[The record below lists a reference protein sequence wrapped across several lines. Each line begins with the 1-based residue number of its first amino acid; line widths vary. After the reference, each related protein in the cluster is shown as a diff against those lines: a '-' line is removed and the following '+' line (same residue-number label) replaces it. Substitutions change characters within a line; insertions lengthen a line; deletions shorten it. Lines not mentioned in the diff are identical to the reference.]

1 MARTNHFASERK
13 NTVKRAPVVVALL
26 CWFIVTGGSVFG
38 EEMQS
43 RKKLSVSEYRE
54 KVYASWL
61 AQCVGNVYG
70 LPHECKYVDKP
81 GPETFP
87 YGYTG
92 STERLKETGGVF
104 SDDDTDIEYMY
115 LLAMEKHGPEPTL
128 AQLAEMWMY
137 HVRDRVW
144 LANRAALAAMHYGYT
159 PPVTGYR
166 AYNPHWFQIDPQLIN
181 EVWAVAAPGM
191 VQYAAD
197 KSGWAA
203 HVMDDSW
210 GIEPTIWYGAM
221 YAAAFFESDVE
232 KLIDI
237 GVAHL
242 PAGSRFALTVAEMK
256 SLYQKYPDDWKK
268 ARKEMADKYYHREP
282 LESKTIWNANLNG
295 ACGVLAMLY
304 GAGDFQKTLDLSC
317 AMGFDA
323 DNQAA
328 TVAGLLGIALGLDGI
343 PKELLFPFPA
353 LGWTEPFNDFYKN
366 LTRHD
371 MPDASLKDMA
381 NRMALQGER
390 VIVMHGGGKFS
401 ANGEEYYLINTDA
414 TFVAPLEF
422 PAGPRP
428 LIEVGTRVDYDVPI
442 FGGKAPF
449 EWDIESGS
457 LPPGLAFTD
466 GTLSGEVSSP
476 GVFSVTLRVK
486 DQGGKILTQP
496 LDLVV
501 RGKNLAPAA
510 QGIIAN
516 VRQTD
521 TERRD
526 EMWLT
531 VPRSLYTD
539 QVDVIRDGTRL
550 GDGST
555 FYSIADTLGPKKDFY
570 GYEWDDPQSIGLLG
584 FHTGSVE
591 ENGGWFTSLAV
602 EYRDEKGEWKPV
614 QKLVISPPLPPGKE
628 RFNKPHFVEYLLAFQ
643 PVYTTAIRMIGDA
656 GGVEHWSRKRTY
668 FTSITELSVHRP
680 LPRYELFNR

>member
-1 MARTNHFASERK
+1 MKRSAITTL
-13 NTVKRAPVVVALL
+13 TVLFVALT
-26 CWFIVTGGSVFG
+26 CGSALGDQTDF
-38 EEMQS
+38 
-43 RKKLSVSEYRE
+43 KKISVGDYQE

-70 LPHECKYVDKP
+70 LPHENAYIDEP

-87 YGYTG
+87 YGYTEN
-92 STERLKETGGVF
+92 TERLKEIGGVF

-128 AQLAEMWMY
+128 AQLAELWKY

-181 EVWAVAAPGM
+181 EVWAVTAPGM
-191 VQYAAD
+191 VRYAGA

-203 HVMDDSW
+203 RVMDDDW
-210 GIEPTIWYGAM
+210 GVEPTIWYGAM
-221 YAAAFFESDVE
+221 YAAAFFESDIDT
-232 KLIDI
+232 LIDI
-237 GVAHL
+237 GVANL
-242 PAGSRFALTVAEMK
+242 PPDSRFAGTVADMR
-256 SLYQKYPDDWKK
+256 SLYRKYPGDWKK
-268 ARKEMADKYYHREP
+268 ARQEMAAKYYHQEP
-282 LESKTIWNANLNG
+282 LESKTIWNANLN
-295 ACGVLAMLY
+295 AAAGVLAMLY
-304 GAGDFQKTLDLSC
+304 GEGDFQKTLDLSC

-328 TVAGLLGIALGLDGI
+328 TVAGLLGVAFGLDGI
-343 PKELLFPFPA
+343 PRQLLFPLPE
-353 LGWTEPFNDFYKN
+353 LGWTEPLNDFYKN
-366 LTRHD
+366 VTRHD
-371 MPDASLKDMA
+371 MADASLKDMA
-381 NRMALQGER
+381 KRMAAQGEL
-390 VIVMHGGGKFS
+390 IILKHGGSKIPDSGQ
-401 ANGEEYYLINTDA
+401 EYYLINADA
-414 TFVAPLEF
+414 EFVAPLEF

-428 LIEVGTRVDYDVPI
+428 LIEVGTRVDYDIPL

-449 EWDIESGS
+449 EWDIKSGS
-457 LPPGLAFTD
+457 LPDGLAFAD
-466 GTLSGEVSSP
+466 GMLSGEASSP

-486 DQGGKILTQP
+486 DQDGKTLTRP

-510 QGIIAN
+510 QEIIAN
-516 VRQTD
+516 VRETN

-526 EMWLT
+526 DMWLT
-531 VPRSLYTD
+531 VPRSLYAD

-555 FYSIADTLGPKKDFY
+555 FYSIADTPEPKKDFY
-570 GYEWDDPQSIGLLG
+570 GYEWDDPQSVGLVAY
-584 FHTGSVE
+584 HTGSVE
-591 ENGGWFTSLAV
+591 ENGGWFTSLSV

-614 QKLVISPPLPPGKE
+614 QELVISPPLPPGRE

-643 PVYTTAIRMIGDA
+643 PVHTTAIHMIGDA

-668 FTSITELSVHRP
+668 FTSITELSVHGP
-680 LPRYELFNR
+680 LPRYELLNR